1 MNANDPRH
9 PWSRLTAAARQVP
22 MERDVAPPYG
32 FAVRVAALALAP
44 DRRLGSLLERLAP
57 RAVGIASLL
66 ALLSVVANYPAFE
79 SPAQDESVAAE
90 EPVLLLLDQ

>member
-22 MERDVAPPYG
+22 VERDVSPPYG
-32 FAVRVAALALAP
+32 FAVRVAALALARE
-44 DRRLGSLLERLAP
+44 RRLGSLLERLAP

-79 SPAQDESVAAE
+79 SPSHDELLVAE
-90 EPVLLLLDQ
+90 EPVLLLLDE